1 MSGTPFPLSLVS
13 SDSMSPILLTGDIVA
28 YTPIKIED
36 VKIGDVVVFKS
47 YIHWPDEKI
56 VVHRV
61 SEIKKD
67 SKGNLILETKGDKNK
82 FTDQAG
88 LYTPE
93 PYIRGDHLIGKVLSI
108 GQLPLKIPFVGYI
121 GILINNGLNTISHST
136 SSKEPLSNVF
146 ILAPLT
152 ISFVILVNF
161 IFILSKKSKQLK
173 IKFT

>member
-1 MSGTPFPLSLVS
+1 
-13 SDSMSPILLTGDIVA
+13 MSPTLLEGDIVA

-36 VKIGDVVVFKS
+36 VKIGDIVVFKS

-67 SKGNLILETKGDKNK
+67 SKGNLILETKGDKNI

-88 LYTPE
+88 LHVPE

-121 GILINNGLNTISHST
+121 GIWINHGLNSISQST
-136 SSKEPLSNVF
+136 SSKEPLSYALIF
-146 ILAPLT
+146 APLT
-152 ISFVILVNF
+152 ISIVILVIF
-161 IFILSKKSKQLK
+161 IFILSEKSKQLK
-173 IKFT
+173 RKFI